1 MIMIDSSALVDS
13 LCGARSSEDRLID
26 LMAAGESFL
35 LSTITLYEWFRG
47 PRSEDELFWRELLF
61 PDHEAVAFGP
71 IEAAV
76 AAEIYRIVKS
86 PRRREVDIA
95 IAATAISRDI
105 ALWTLNLRDFEDI
118 PGLRLL

>member
-13 LCGARSSEDRLID
+13 LCGARASEDRLID

-47 PRSEDELFWRELLF
+47 PRNEEELFWRELLF
-61 PDHEAVAFGP
+61 PDDEAVAFGP
-71 IEAAV
+71 IEAAL
-76 AAEIYRIVKS
+76 AADIYRIVKS
-86 PRRREVDIA
+86 PRRRAVDIA
-95 IAATAISRDI
+95 IAATAIGRNVP
-105 ALWTLNLRDFEDI
+105 LWTLNRRDFDDI